1 MRKQIALFVIALVLA
16 IGLAG
21 CQQPGEPGTVA
32 VRPDNVTINLASGV
46 FTVDLTATVTDE
58 EGNVVKHQVSRRA
71 NKCYTDTPAPEL
83 LQDRDVKP
91 VAGELE
97 PPRLG
102 RPASSEQL
110 LESHH
115 GLDSIFMRELTAFGR
130 TGCAACVETVACGL
144 WIYRDYI
151 DWRSRVIIKG
161 ARVKCDNRRRCII
174 FLRLHELIGE

>member
-1 MRKQIALFVIALVLA
+1 MRAPFLDDLLLQ
-16 IGLAG
+16 
-21 CQQPGEPGTVA
+21 C
-32 VRPDNVTINLASGV
+32 
-46 FTVDLTATVTDE
+46 LTACNEDTIPQTRHILGLQNTSKRWCQIDVGDVKSPDE
-58 EGNVVKHQVSRRA
+58 EGNVVKHQISRRA

-97 PPRLG
+97 PSRLG